1 MSRRYAARTHK
12 MAHRFA
18 SRVRA
23 THART
28 HAHGTQVRLASPRHS
43 RRVATCGVDPPR
55 VPPPTSRLCTPRAVS
70 VSSPR
75 GTIPA
80 QERLIPVALGGDG
93 IFEVKPGVSKALVE
107 WEVLGHRAMHEQ
119 AHKDQTEASL
129 CLDIVRRHRR
139 RPWPQAPAPPP
150 PLPPSQPGYL
160 SCHLLPVSH
169 PIPIS
174 PPHRISPHLRISP
187 LPSPLTGAQAA
198 VLRGQVHRAPRR
210 HRLPRRPLDH
220 LRRRRNVRPVRR
232 CAPPSPTLLLPYSQ
246 QPTHVL
252 LSMHSQG

>member
-23 THART
+23 THAGWRP
-28 HAHGTQVRLASPRHS
+28 VRWTRRECLHTPLASLHPS
-43 RRVATCGVDPPR
+43 RGLITPLTR
-55 VPPPTSRLCTPRAVS
+55 SRSHHPAV
-70 VSSPR
+70 
-75 GTIPA
+75 PA
-80 QERLIPVALGGDG
+80 QERLIPVSLGGHG

-150 PLPPSQPGYL
+150 PLSQPTSPITSSPSL
-160 SCHLLPVSH
+160 IFFPSLILLPSH
-169 PIPIS
+169 LPTASHLPS
-174 PPHRISPHLRISP
+174 SPHLLTAL
-187 LPSPLTGAQAA
+187 LPSPPCQARKPQFYEDKFIARPGVIASLAVLSTIFDVDAMSDRCAA
-198 VLRGQVHRAPRR
+198 VHPPTLAH
-210 HRLPRRPLDH
+210 
-220 LRRRRNVRPVRR
+220 
-232 CAPPSPTLLLPYSQ
+232 APPPLFST
-246 QPTHVL
+246 TDACAF
-252 LSMHSQG
+252 